1 MGKNY
6 CKIENKWCKFLKHE
20 ICGVIKD
27 NLKFI
32 DRCPRLVE
40 IETTRLFDLLKDV
53 EFETVFT
60 KLCFWFSDQEKS
72 EEGYRDVFNKLQAMT
87 PKKHNLNDLFISIQK
102 ENDDGIEYLHVHG
115 IHVIGNDDGNYGL
128 EFCEW
133 VDWVSMYITK
143 ETLDLL
149 SKEEIVAGC
158 LYEMTF
164 FGFTEDR
171 IKQELDKM
179 ENSIKN
185 VS

>member
-20 ICGVIKD
+20 ICGVTKD

-40 IETTRLFDLLKDV
+40 IETTRLSDLLMGVD
-53 EFETVFT
+53 FDSVFT
-60 KLCFWFSDQEKS
+60 KLCFWFNDQEKS
-72 EEGYRDVFNKLQAMT
+72 EEGYRMVFDKIKAMT

-102 ENDDGIEYLHVHG
+102 EEEDGVEYLHVNG
-115 IHVIGNDDGNYGL
+115 IHVIGNDDRSYGL
-128 EFCEW
+128 EFCDWNEW
-133 VDWVSMYITK
+133 ISMYITK
-143 ETLDLL
+143 ETLNLL

-164 FGFTEDR
+164 FGFTEDKV
-171 IKQELDKM
+171 KQKLEDL
-179 ENSIKN
+179 EKN